1 MSVRVNVH
9 LQNHAYA
16 NKSRCTYVR
25 NVRILS
31 NTVYTFYIFL
41 LSVQAFLEDLFIFL
55 SFVIVHDHI
64 VFYLFLLQKDF
75 TKDFRKTLERLNLFT
90 RFFVAFLY
98 YFDNIWLMNL
108 QRHFYICRKTVKRNK
123 DAAIQFYHEYIFY
136 KIFTRILKLFLRTI
150 IDFSCFKNRYFFSQH
165 IMMESPSLEEKA

>member
-1 MSVRVNVH
+1 MYMSKIMNK
-9 LQNHAYA
+9 

-25 NVRILS
+25 DVRILS

-41 LSVQAFLEDLFIFL
+41 FSVQAFFIFWKIFL
-55 SFVIVHDHI
+55 SFYLLLSFMTILF
-64 VFYLFLLQKDF
+64 FYLFLLQKDF
-75 TKDFRKTLERLNLFT
+75 TKDFRKTLERFNLFT

-123 DAAIQFYHEYIFY
+123 NAAIQFYHEYIFY

-150 IDFSCFKNRYFFSQH
+150 IDFSHFKN
-165 IMMESPSLEEKA
+165 K